1 MTLPGGDRVLIAAAD
16 QFAESGFAAATVR
29 QIAERCGMST
39 GSLFNRFASKRE
51 LLVAAVA
58 EGTIRP
64 DAHVRARLDGITD
77 PLERLRILVVAHL
90 ESLHGES
97 KPFVTVA
104 LREFH
109 RLDEAERQRVV
120 RIRDEFEQL
129 WQTVLDDAVAA
140 NLVSDDPLLRLFLL
154 GAVNHTLTW
163 YRPGAGLTLDEL
175 GSRFVTLAVHGLGAS
190 AWSGQRSD
198 FRLMEGGL

>member
-1 MTLPGGDRVLIAAAD
+1 MAAAI

-58 EGTIRP
+58 EGTVRA
-64 DAHVRARLDGITD
+64 DTHVRARLDGVTD

-90 ESLHGES
+90 EALHGAPS
-97 KPFVTVA
+97 PFMTVA

-109 RLDEAERQRVV
+109 RLDDAERQRVV
-120 RIRDEFEQL
+120 RVRDAYEQL
-129 WQTVLDDAVAA
+129 WQGIIDDAVEAG
-140 NLVSDDPLLRLFLL
+140 LISDDPLLRLFLL
-154 GAVNHTLTW
+154 GAVNHTPMW
-163 YRPGAGLTLDEL
+163 YRPDAGLTLDEL
-175 GSRFVTLAVHGLGAS
+175 GSRFVGFALQGTTAP
-190 AWSGQRSD
+190 AWAGQRSA
-198 FRLMEGGL
+198 FHLMEGVL